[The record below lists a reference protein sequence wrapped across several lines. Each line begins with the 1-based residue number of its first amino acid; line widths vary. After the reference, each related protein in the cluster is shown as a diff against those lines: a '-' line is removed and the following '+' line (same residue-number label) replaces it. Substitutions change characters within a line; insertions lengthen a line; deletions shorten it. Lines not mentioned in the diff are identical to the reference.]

1 MSEVEQKNCCP
12 VVISKDQ
19 IIPGTEFY
27 DMWNVGS
34 APDYKAQVPIFSVY
48 NMHGLNAI
56 IGYVM
61 LINSN
66 AGKVLYRG
74 QTRLYCG
81 ENGRYNDLLPSF
93 CHLHPVKGEGLKAV
107 KRRWNSEAKAN
118 VESLDKH
125 IEAIINDPDLLKQI
139 AYNFDSDKE
148 DNNVELRVVIES
160 MLQHYGS
167 STRCMDFVDNH
178 WIALWFGLYQW
189 VSTKNE
195 IGMPVECFYKKR
207 TLKLSRKDRLDSVSH
222 IRYQFFNELKK
233 ATSSTS
239 ISESQS
245 DVNQLIKNYDSFVSP
260 ISVNTRKVLCRKAS
274 GVFVFRGI
282 SPIWAGFG

>member
-1 MSEVEQKNCCP
+1 MPRNELDHFLNRVHQAYVEARRPLCADELCGLTIERGRSRT
-12 VVISKDQ
+12 ISGIAEDYFAELLYKEIDKDGLHFFVDQ
-19 IIPGTEFY
+19 PLVGGTH
-27 DMWNVGS
+27 
-34 APDYKAQVPIFSVY
+34 KVY
-48 NMHGLNAI
+48 
-56 IGYVM
+56 
-61 LINSN
+61 

-81 ENGRYNDLLPSF
+81 ENGGYNDLLPSF

-222 IRYQFFNELKK
+222 IRYQ
-233 ATSSTS
+233 
-239 ISESQS
+239 
-245 DVNQLIKNYDSFVSP
+245 
-260 ISVNTRKVLCRKAS
+260 
-274 GVFVFRGI
+274 
-282 SPIWAGFG
+282 

>member
-81 ENGRYNDLLPSF
+81 ENGGYNDLLPSF

-148 DNNVELRVVIES
+148 DNNVELRVVIE
-160 MLQHYGS
+160 
-167 STRCMDFVDNH
+167 
-178 WIALWFGLYQW
+178 
-189 VSTKNE
+189 
-195 IGMPVECFYKKR
+195 
-207 TLKLSRKDRLDSVSH
+207 LSLIH
-222 IRYQFFNELKK
+222 I
-233 ATSSTS
+233 
-239 ISESQS
+239 
-245 DVNQLIKNYDSFVSP
+245 
-260 ISVNTRKVLCRKAS
+260 
-274 GVFVFRGI
+274 
-282 SPIWAGFG
+282 

>member
-27 DMWNVGS
+27 DMWNIGS

-93 CHLHPVKGEGLKAV
+93 CHLHPVKGE
-107 KRRWNSEAKAN
+107 
-118 VESLDKH
+118 
-125 IEAIINDPDLLKQI
+125 
-139 AYNFDSDKE
+139 
-148 DNNVELRVVIES
+148 
-160 MLQHYGS
+160 
-167 STRCMDFVDNH
+167 
-178 WIALWFGLYQW
+178 
-189 VSTKNE
+189 
-195 IGMPVECFYKKR
+195 
-207 TLKLSRKDRLDSVSH
+207 
-222 IRYQFFNELKK
+222 ELKGSE
-233 ATSSTS
+233 TSL
-239 ISESQS
+239 E
-245 DVNQLIKNYDSFVSP
+245 F
-260 ISVNTRKVLCRKAS
+260 
-274 GVFVFRGI
+274 
-282 SPIWAGFG
+282 

>member
-93 CHLHPVKGEGLKAV
+93 CHLHPVKGEELKAA

-118 VESLDKH
+118 VKSLDKH

-139 AYNFDSDKE
+139 AYNFDSGKE
-148 DNNVELRVVIES
+148 DSKAELRVVIES

-222 IRYQFFNELKK
+222 IRCQFFNELKK

-245 DVNQLIKNYDSFVSP
+245 DVNQLIKNYSYKLAFVNHFSQ
-260 ISVNTRKVLCRKAS
+260 KC
-274 GVFVFRGI
+274 
-282 SPIWAGFG
+282 

>member
-81 ENGRYNDLLPSF
+81 ENGGYNDLLPSF

-233 ATSSTS
+233 ATSNR
-239 ISESQS
+239 SQS
-245 DVNQLIKNYDSFVSP
+245 AFEGH
-260 ISVNTRKVLCRKAS
+260 AS
-274 GVFVFRGI
+274 
-282 SPIWAGFG
+282 

>member
-93 CHLHPVKGEGLKAV
+93 CHLHPVKGEELKAA

-118 VESLDKH
+118 VKSLDKH

-139 AYNFDSDKE
+139 ILVAVCCRHTYGTR
-148 DNNVELRVVIES
+148 NNATFWHIFKFQNDRCRFTTCIAFCF
-160 MLQHYGS
+160 
-167 STRCMDFVDNH
+167 STPWCAT
-178 WIALWFGLYQW
+178 W
-189 VSTKNE
+189 
-195 IGMPVECFYKKR
+195 
-207 TLKLSRKDRLDSVSH
+207 LD
-222 IRYQFFNELKK
+222 
-233 ATSSTS
+233 
-239 ISESQS
+239 
-245 DVNQLIKNYDSFVSP
+245 
-260 ISVNTRKVLCRKAS
+260 C
-274 GVFVFRGI
+274 
-282 SPIWAGFG
+282 